1 MIEDPFKTK
10 AKGLLDPIIL
20 TFDHSGLVETD
31 EGKVCHII
39 SNMTVALAA
48 DGSKFDGRIVK
59 VEKECVSVLIGG
71 VFECEYS
78 GTQPGFGSVGL
89 VADTT
94 GKVKL
99 GSGKNY
105 LILTV
110 DTGTKKVQ
118 FIKD

>member
-1 MIEDPFKTK
+1 MIDEPFKTK
-10 AKGLLDPIIL
+10 AKGLIDPIIF
-20 TFDHSGLVETD
+20 TFEHSGLVEAD
-31 EGKVCHII
+31 EGKVCKVVN
-39 SNMTVALAA
+39 NMTVALAA

-59 VEKECVSVLIGG
+59 VEKDRVSVLVYG

-78 GTQPGFGSVGL
+78 ETAPGFGSVGL
-89 VADTT
+89 VADAT
-94 GKVKL
+94 GKVKT

-110 DTGTKKVQ
+110 DTGSKKIQ